1 METKKVTYGSVPS
14 DINKIERLFIKD
26 SLVIERIFTDND
38 EFIIRVTEYHIG
50 VIFTNFIE
58 FTDVVSMFIA
68 VDILSRNN
76 LII

>member
-26 SLVIERIFTDND
+26 SLVIERVFTDND
-38 EFIIRVTEYHIG
+38 EFIIRVTEYHTG

-76 LII
+76 LIL